1 MNPLIN
7 AYQYKINHLQQQI
20 SYLLRENN
28 NIIRLFEDT
37 PPISL
42 EKLDELFPGWRNLNL
57 DPDILRKYVTPGGGY
72 TPAGRY
78 LADLWNILASVQPG
92 SLTEDWA
99 DRAKLTKMI
108 QQIYRYLHALSE
120 AQILDILQKY
130 GLQGMGNPE
139 FFRNLNKLF
148 KNEKLYQD
156 FLKRIISAVDPGW
169 FGQIMNRL
177 RGRPGFASTRLLAI
191 IAALVAAGVA
201 IEIILQ
207 YLDSG
212 AGQNEEWPDD
222 LLGPEPEN
230 VNPLG
235 PDVTTEPSS
244 VTPQTP
250 SFPSEI
256 PSTTTNPGMTPPGQ
270 SRPEL
275 PY

>member
-7 AYQYKINHLQQQI
+7 AYQYKINQLQQQI

-42 EKLDELFPGWRNLNL
+42 EKLDELFPGWRALQL

-78 LADLWNILASVQPG
+78 LHDLIETLRSVQPG
-92 SLTEDWA
+92 QITDMMA
-99 DRAKLTKMI
+99 DAARLEKMI

-120 AQILDILQKY
+120 GQILDILRKY
-130 GLQGMGNPE
+130 GLQGMGGPE
-139 FFRNLNKLF
+139 FYRNLNKLLN
-148 KNEKLYQD
+148 NEKLYQD
-156 FLKRIISAVDPGW
+156 FLKRIISTVNPGW

-177 RGRPGFASTRLLAI
+177 SGRPGFASTRLLAI

-222 LLGPEPEN
+222 ILGPEPEN

-244 VTPQTP
+244 VTP

-256 PSTTTNPGMTPPGQ
+256 PSTTPNQGTTPFGQ

>member
-7 AYQYKINHLQQQI
+7 AYNYKISQLQEQI

-42 EKLDELFPGWRNLNL
+42 EKLDQLFPGWRTLNL

-78 LADLWNILASVQPG
+78 LADLMDTLRLVQPG
-92 SLTEDWA
+92 QIMDIMA
-99 DRAKLTKMI
+99 DAARLEKMI

-120 AQILDILQKY
+120 EQILDILRKY
-130 GLQGMGNPE
+130 GLEGMGNPE

-148 KNEKLYQD
+148 NNKKLYED
-156 FLKRIISAVDPGW
+156 FLQRIIKAVNPSW
-169 FGQIMNRL
+169 FGQIANAI

-230 VNPLG
+230 VDPFA
-235 PDVTTEPSS
+235 PTATEDPSS
-244 VTPQTP
+244 VTP